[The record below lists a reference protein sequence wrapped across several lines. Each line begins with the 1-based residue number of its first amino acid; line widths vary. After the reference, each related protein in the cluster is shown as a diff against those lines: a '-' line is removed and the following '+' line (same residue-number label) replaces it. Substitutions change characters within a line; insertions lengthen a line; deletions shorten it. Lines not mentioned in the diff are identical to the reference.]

1 MDVLAGLIEFLLWLF
16 GIHEERTAT
25 REQCAQMWE
34 QGYVVYPLNADEQR
48 RAKQCAELMKN
59 TSDNY

>member
-1 MDVLAGLIEFLLWLF
+1 MDALAGLIEFLLWLF

-34 QGYVVYPLNADEQR
+34 QSYVVYPLDEQQLQ
-48 RAKQCAELMKN
+48 RAKQCRELMGH
-59 TSDNY
+59 D